1 MAVSHSHCNLR
12 SLAKWSMGALWTREL
27 LKPPFCSENK
37 GAKGLLWPLSPAHPQ
52 PCCASRR
59 LSPTIH
65 FHVVFSPVC
74 ITEPITS
81 PSFSSCLA
89 LALCLFWFCLFVCLT
104 NFPKYY
110 FRKEESFCL
119 HTIIVL
125 AIISFNVCEPLSSLI
140 LQRNLLLPVCYY
152 NWMIQSCV
160 SCICPHY
167 PLPTRHIIKNV
178 FNGFIVVVIISST
191 IVITIII
198 S

>member
-1 MAVSHSHCNLR
+1 MVFVFEFVYIMDYVDGCPYINNPCIPGIKPTWIGWMIVLICSWIQ
-12 SLAKWSMGALWTREL
+12 LARILLSIFAFIFIREIG
-27 LKPPFCSENK
+27 LKFSIFVGSFC
-37 GAKGLLWPLSPAHPQ
+37 G
-52 PCCASRR
+52 
-59 LSPTIH
+59 
-65 FHVVFSPVC
+65 
-74 ITEPITS
+74 
-81 PSFSSCLA
+81 CLA